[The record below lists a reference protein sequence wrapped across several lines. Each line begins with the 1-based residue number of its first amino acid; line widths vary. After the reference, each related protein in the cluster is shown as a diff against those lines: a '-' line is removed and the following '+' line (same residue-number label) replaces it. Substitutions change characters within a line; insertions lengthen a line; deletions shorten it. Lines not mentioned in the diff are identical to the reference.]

1 MDIVV
6 YAPCSL
12 CGGAVVLKRIQHTYH
27 WDGRLF
33 VFEDVPA
40 GVCVQCGEAYLT
52 AEAVNAMEKVVL
64 GKTKPKR
71 TVRVPVYAYAEA
83 LTA

>member
-1 MDIVV
+1 MTHV

-12 CGGAVVLKRIQHTYH
+12 CDGEVVPKRIRHTYH
-27 WDGRLF
+27 WNGRLF

-40 GVCVQCGEAYLT
+40 GVCVQCGEAYFT
-52 AEAVNAMEKVVL
+52 AETVKTMEKIVL

-71 TVRVPVYAYAEA
+71 TIRVPVYTYVEA